1 MRAFGS
7 LSNRLFLVMVL
18 LSIASI
24 GGAMLFVSAR
34 LTREHDRAMAL
45 RLDETITLVERQ
57 RRLLLDTSTRLARLV
72 ADLPKLKA
80 ALATGDAPTIAPIV
94 ASYRDEIGADVL
106 IISDA
111 SGAPV
116 YTAGDA
122 RGEVSTRRLTA
133 DRGGSTAPA
142 AFSTLAHPRGI
153 LQLVSVPVVIGF
165 DPVEQLGLLS
175 VGMLLDDG
183 QARALSAATGS
194 ELAFAMGG
202 TVLASSIGPDA
213 VPALAPVI
221 DAEESGTLQIDRV
234 GYAWHRYALQPM
246 PGESAAGRRG
256 EPRLVVLHSTEE
268 AAATLRSVHLALAAI
283 AVLTALVA
291 SLASFGLARTITRP
305 LSDLTASMREVA
317 LTGTLDPRPTG
328 ARTHAWDDEDVRVL
342 AGTFDTM
349 TGAIARFQQQA
360 AERDRLAALGRL
372 STVIAHEIRNPLMI
386 VRGALRGLR
395 RQDDPAVADAA
406 IDIEEQVQRL
416 DRVVTDVLDF
426 ARPVHL
432 DVAPASLHA
441 ICREAVAACMAAEPW
456 PSVTLQ
462 LEDAADA
469 VRTDADRLRAVLV
482 NLIANARQAVRA
494 AGRPRDSGLVIVG
507 TQRASDAVVIEIVD
521 TGTGIEPGV
530 ADQVFEPY
538 FTTRRKGTGLGLAIA
553 RNIVEGLGGSIV
565 LSSRQRQ
572 GTTVRITLPQQETPS

>member
-45 RLDETITLVERQ
+45 RLDETITLVERE

-106 IISDA
+106 IVSDA
-111 SGAPV
+111 AGVPV
-116 YTAGDA
+116 FTAGDA
-122 RGEVSTRRLTA
+122 RGEVATRRLTA
-133 DRGGSTAPA
+133 DRPGTGAPA
-142 AFSTLAHPRGI
+142 TFSTLSHPRGI
-153 LQLVSVPVVIGF
+153 LQLVSVPIVIGF
-165 DPVEQLGLLS
+165 DPVERLGLLS
-175 VGMLLDDG
+175 VGMLLDDE
-183 QARALSAATGS
+183 QARALRAATGS
-194 ELAFAMGG
+194 ELAFAMG
-202 TVLASSIGPDA
+202 TAVLASSIGSPL

-221 DAEESGTLQIDRV
+221 GARDAGTLQIRGV
-234 GYAWHRYALQPM
+234 TYAWHRYALQPM
-246 PGESAAGRRG
+246 PGQVTAGRDQ
-256 EPRLVVLHSTEE
+256 PRLVVLHSTEE
-268 AAATLRSVHLALAAI
+268 AAATLRSVRLALAAI
-283 AVLTALVA
+283 ALLTAVVA
-291 SLASFGLARTITRP
+291 SVASYALARTITRP

-317 LTGTLDPRPTG
+317 LTGTLEPRPTPTR
-328 ARTHAWDDEDVRVL
+328 AHAWDDEDVRVL

-349 TGAIARFQQQA
+349 TGAIGRFQQQA

-406 IDIEEQVQRL
+406 VDIEEQVQRL

-426 ARPVHL
+426 ARPVQL

-441 ICREAVAACMAAEPW
+441 ICREAVAACLAAEPE
-456 PSVTLQ
+456 PAVTLR
-462 LEDAADA
+462 LDDGADA
-469 VRTDADRLRAVLV
+469 VRTDAGRLRAVLV
-482 NLIANARQAVRA
+482 NLIANAREAVRA
-494 AGRPRDSGLVIVG
+494 ASPPAERSLVTVG

-521 TGTGIEPGV
+521 TGTGIEP
-530 ADQVFEPY
+530 AMAQQVFEPY
-538 FTTRRKGTGLGLAIA
+538 FTTRRTGTGLGLAIA
-553 RNIVEGLGGSIV
+553 RNIVEGLGGTID
-565 LSSRQRQ
+565 LSSKQGE
-572 GTTVRITLPQQETPS
+572 GTTVRITLPQQETPA

>member
-1 MRAFGS
+1 MRALGS
-7 LSNRLFLVMVL
+7 LSNRLFVVMVL
-18 LSIASI
+18 LSIGSI

-106 IISDA
+106 IIRDA
-111 SGAPV
+111 TGAPV

-122 RGEVSTRRLTA
+122 RGEVATRRLVA
-133 DRGGSTAPA
+133 DRTSSTAPA
-142 AFSTLAHPRGI
+142 ILSTMSHPRGI
-153 LQLVSVPVVIGF
+153 LQLVSVPIVIGF
-165 DPVEQLGLLS
+165 DPVERLGLLS

-183 QARALSAATGS
+183 QAQALRAATGS
-194 ELAFAMGG
+194 ELAFAMGAA
-202 TVLASSIGPDA
+202 VLSSSIGAPG
-213 VPALAPVI
+213 VHALAPVVGSA
-221 DAEESGTLQIDRV
+221 DSGTLQV
-234 GYAWHRYALQPM
+234 GDVRYAWHRYALQPM
-246 PGESAAGRRG
+246 PGEDVTYRG
-256 EPRLVVLHSTEE
+256 TPRLVVLHSTEE
-268 AAATLRSVHLALAAI
+268 AEATLRSVRLALAAI
-283 AVLTALVA
+283 GLLTALIASVA
-291 SLASFGLARTITRP
+291 SYGLARTITRP
-305 LSDLTASMREVA
+305 LSDLTASMRQVA
-317 LTGTLDPRPTG
+317 LTGSLAPQQAR

-342 AGTFDTM
+342 AGTLDSM
-349 TGAIARFQQQA
+349 TGALARFQQQA

-395 RQDDPAVADAA
+395 RQEDPAVADAA
-406 IDIEEQVQRL
+406 ADIEEQVQRL

-432 DVAPASLHA
+432 EVAPASLHA
-441 ICREAVAACMAAEPW
+441 ICREAVAACMAAEPE
-456 PSVTLQ
+456 PSVTVTFGDDTDQ
-462 LEDAADA
+462 I
-469 VRTDADRLRAVLV
+469 RTDADRLRGVLV
-482 NLIANARQAVRA
+482 NLIANAREAVRA
-494 AGRPRDSGLVIVG
+494 AGRPPGEGHVTIG
-507 TQRASDAVVIEIVD
+507 THRASRDVVIEIVD
-521 TGTGIEPGV
+521 SGTGIESSV
-530 ADQVFEPY
+530 AGQVFEPY

-565 LSSRQRQ
+565 LDSRHGE
-572 GTTVRITLPQQETPS
+572 GTTVRITLPQGETES

>member
-1 MRAFGS
+1 MRALGS
-7 LSNRLFLVMVL
+7 LSNRLFIVMVL

-24 GGAMLFVSAR
+24 GGAMLFVSVR
-34 LTREHDRAMAL
+34 LTREHDRAMTL

-80 ALATGDAPTIAPIV
+80 ALATGDAPTVAPIV

-111 SGAPV
+111 TGAPV
-116 YTAGDA
+116 FTAGDA
-122 RGEVSTRRLTA
+122 RGDVATRRLTA
-133 DRGGSTAPA
+133 DRPAAGAPA
-142 AFSTLAHPRGI
+142 TFSTLVHPRGI
-153 LQLVSVPVVIGF
+153 LQLVSVPIVIGF
-165 DPVEQLGLLS
+165 DPVERLGLLS
-175 VGMLLDDG
+175 VGMLLDDA
-183 QARALSAATGS
+183 QARALRAATGS
-194 ELAFAMGG
+194 ELAFAMG
-202 TVLASSIGPDA
+202 TAVLASSIGQPA

-221 DAEESGTLQIDRV
+221 GTEEAGTLEIDRV
-234 GYAWHRYALQPM
+234 TYAWHRYALQPM
-246 PGESAAGRRG
+246 PGETAAGRG
-256 EPRLVVLHSTEE
+256 EPRLVVLHSTGE
-268 AAATLRSVHLALAAI
+268 AEATLRSVRLALAAI
-283 AVLTALVA
+283 ALLTAIVA
-291 SLASFGLARTITRP
+291 SVASYALARTITRP

-317 LTGTLDPRPTG
+317 LTGTLAPRA
-328 ARTHAWDDEDVRVL
+328 ARSHTHAWDDEDVRVL

-349 TGAIARFQQQA
+349 TGAIGRFQQQA

-406 IDIEEQVQRL
+406 VDIEEQVQRL

-426 ARPVHL
+426 ARPVQL

-441 ICREAVAACMAAEPW
+441 ICREAVAACVAAEPD
-456 PSVTLQ
+456 PPVALQ
-462 LEDAADA
+462 LDDRADA

-482 NLIANARQAVRA
+482 NLIANGREAVRA
-494 AGRPRDSGLVIVG
+494 AARPGGAGVVTVG
-507 TQRASDAVVIEIVD
+507 TQRASESVVIEIVD

-530 ADQVFEPY
+530 VQQVFEPY
-538 FTTRRKGTGLGLAIA
+538 FTTRRTGTGLGLAIA
-553 RNIVEGLGGSIV
+553 RNIVEGLGGTIT
-565 LSSRQRQ
+565 LDSRQGD
-572 GTTVRITLPQQETPS
+572 GTTVRVTLPQQEAQP